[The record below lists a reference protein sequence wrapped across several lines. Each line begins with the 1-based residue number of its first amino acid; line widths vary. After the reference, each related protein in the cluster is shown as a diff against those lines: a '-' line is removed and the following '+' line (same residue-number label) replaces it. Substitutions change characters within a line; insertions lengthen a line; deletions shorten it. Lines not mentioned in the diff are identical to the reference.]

1 MAVELI
7 RRASL
12 GRPRSFAE
20 DDGNLDAIEG
30 AVNIAPQY
38 IVQCNA
44 PITRASN
51 NSTDTTELTM
61 ASITLTG
68 GTMGLN
74 STLSIVCRWKFTGST
89 NTKRMLLYFNNN
101 VISNIPINALANVSG
116 KFLVEI
122 ENQGSLAMQET
133 FNGSSYAVSNT
144 AAVATTVDTSLD
156 QKIDIRCQWD
166 ANLSGDTITLKSHS
180 IIHYPGIA

>member
-38 IVQCNA
+38 IWQSYIPV
-44 PITRASN
+44 TRLSDNTADDQTYMVLASVSTGIIMGA
-51 NSTDTTELTM
+51 NSKISIVAEWGLMTTGTKTV
-61 ASITLTG
+61 SITFGGSEISGIPLT
-68 GTMGLN
+68 TTIEN
-74 STLSIVCRWKFTGST
+74 
-89 NTKRMLLYFNNN
+89 
-101 VISNIPINALANVSG
+101 
-116 KFLVEI
+116 KFLIEI
-122 ENQGSLAMQET
+122 QNLGSLGLQGI
-133 FNGSSYAVSNT
+133 FNGSSYAASTNARVS
-144 AAVATTVDTSLD
+144 TTIDTSYS
-156 QKIDIRCQWD
+156 QTIEFRVKWGSP
-166 ANLSGDTITLKSHS
+166 ALSQTITLRGYS